1 VNLLD
6 SASFETTGGGAQ
18 VEEAEAA
25 EVAEEAEEGDS
36 TETEEDTVQGE

>member
-6 SASFETTGGGAQ
+6 SASFETAGGGAQ
-18 VEEAEAA
+18 VEDAE
-25 EVAEEAEEGDS
+25 EAEEAEEGDS